1 MAKITGAM
9 GGGSKGG
16 SARAPVIAPDSIRSQ
31 AIVEV
36 VEAICEGEIEG
47 FVTVD
52 PLESIYLDETPLKS
66 NGTSNF
72 NGISVDYRLGTQT
85 QSYIPGQ
92 EEDAAATPISVGV
105 NVTNANPVIRTIS
118 DNTTDA
124 VRVTV
129 KFAALYQVNSS
140 NGDKNGVEVSLSIE
154 VKPAGGYWHTV
165 DLAGRGTINDKTE
178 SPYQRN
184 FTVKLKDYGDANSYD
199 IRVSRVSADPTSSQS
214 SAFQWE
220 SYTKLS
226 YAKLR
231 YPNTVIIR
239 STFDSQHFSSM
250 PSRGY
255 HLKGRKVK
263 VPPPSVYNPVT
274 RQYSGADW
282 DGTFMVAWTR
292 CPAWIFYDLITDPR
306 AGLGD
311 LINPA
316 YLDKWNLYQ
325 IAKRCDELV
334 PDGFG
339 GTECRY
345 SLDLYLQDSNSAKQV
360 VLDIASGFDAMAFW
374 TSGGIYTTQ
383 DAPKPVS
390 ALFTPAN
397 VVGGQFQYT
406 GSARQ
411 MRYTVAMVQWNDPT
425 DNYRIATE
433 YVEDIE
439 GIARYGYREKQVA
452 AIGCTS
458 RGQAHRLG
466 KRILLTSRLET
477 DAVAFSVG
485 LDGISCKPGDI
496 VRIADPLR
504 ASHNRYGGRVKT
516 GSTVSTILLDAPVTL
531 AAGTIYKIAVIKA
544 DGSVIE
550 STVTNGAS
558 STDSISVSPALT
570 DLPEVDAAFI
580 VYSPA
585 ESGKLYRILGI
596 SENADTSNGFYSVSA
611 VQYAPEKYAQIDSL
625 AALPPL
631 PDNPYTNTRAVIP
644 PSGVVVTDGTYVGIE
659 GLQRFIDISWTQS
672 NDPLLRAHKLS
683 WSKDGGAA
691 TIESVV
697 GQTYRINNPKQ
708 GVYKISLMAENII
721 GATSPTVEIS
731 YTLGELY
738 LIESVHITNLAL
750 PSGTTAFVGKDAFF
764 SWQTDADSVLGQSSY
779 ATGKGGQSPWFR
791 DFEVRIYDGSTLLRT
806 EYVTEYYYSYTF
818 EKNIIDHGNQPKRT
832 FTIKVQ
838 ARDYYGRY
846 SQSSQLTVSNPPP
859 SDYGAL
865 SLTAGI
871 QQIFVNYSQPTDPD
885 YLQTEIYASQTAGF
899 TPNSSNLVNTTTD
912 RVTGF
917 KVNAT
922 GVWYVKLRGIDV
934 FGPVG
939 TVYCTEVSTTVLVV
953 DLTSEVNKVLADPG
967 RTGDVVVEASRF
979 LVVEPG
985 TTTPKKAFF
994 GIGNI
999 DGVPTLGMSGN
1010 AIFDGSVYTRN
1021 LAAGSVSAEKIQ
1033 VNQLSAI
1040 SADMGT
1046 VTAGT
1051 FKTSN
1056 LNSGWRTEISDSGD
1070 FPYWYGTGAKTSANA
1085 LMYMDKYGNMMY
1097 RGSLNVNN
1105 QFTVA
1110 PDGTCSIKNSSGQVI
1125 FSSGTGANWNYI
1137 SGKPSDDSFKNNL
1150 IDLDWWKRDAV
1161 IPWPQNAEYNRIIAV
1176 PTDLGGFC
1184 NGPKGSSDLVWYCE
1198 ETTGGGEQGGGWNN
1212 APLILDNSKT
1222 YRFALPIRRVTGA
1235 GSSYFGIYNVCDLN
1249 TTNINTNPYFCY
1261 RSVGSPLP
1269 NDRWYLFVG
1278 YIFPYGSTGNTNKG
1292 SGIIDCKTGQFI
1304 DEGLNFNFSTS
1315 GNIVHRAYQ
1324 FYASQGAAQLFG
1336 RPMVNLVDGTEPSLN
1351 SYFEPFA
1358 LLNAQQTWADISG
1371 TGKPADYADVTA
1383 YNTAAA
1389 IAGQGAFATLNKVTA
1404 GNATTFIDNAAI
1416 NAAQIGSIALVG
1428 TSNFSVKSGTTGARM
1443 EMDSQAIKVFDQNG
1457 VKRVQMGNLS
1467 V

>member
-1 MAKITGAM
+1 MARISGAIG

-47 FVTVD
+47 FVTAD

-85 QSYIPGQ
+85 QSYIAGQ

-105 NVTNANPVIRTIS
+105 NVTQANPVIRTIS

-124 VRVTV
+124 VRITV

-140 NGDKNGVEVSLSIE
+140 TGDKNGVSVSLSIE

-184 FTVKLKDYGDANSYD
+184 FTVKLSDYGDATSYD
-199 IRVSRVSADPTSSQS
+199 IRVSRNSADPTSSQS

-231 YPNTVIIR
+231 YPNTVVIR

-274 RQYSGADW
+274 RQYTGADW
-282 DGTFMVAWTR
+282 DGTFTVAWTR

-311 LINPA
+311 LINPT

-383 DAPKPVS
+383 DAPKSVS

-504 ASHNRYGGRVKT
+504 ASQNRYGGRVKT
-516 GSTVSTILLDAPVTL
+516 GSTVNTILLDAPVTL
-531 AAGTIYKIAVIKA
+531 AASTIYKIAVIKA
-544 DGSVIE
+544 NGEVIE

-558 STDSISVSPALT
+558 STDSITVSPALSEF
-570 DLPEVDAAFI
+570 PEVDAAFI

-585 ESGKLYRILGI
+585 ETGKLYRILGI

-611 VQYAPEKYAQIDSL
+611 VQYALEKYAQIDSL

-683 WSKDGGAA
+683 WSKDGGAV

-708 GVYKISLMAENII
+708 GVYKITLMAENII

-738 LIESVHITNLAL
+738 LIESVHITNLTL

-764 SWQTDADSVLGQSSY
+764 SWQTDADTVLGQSSY

-859 SDYGAL
+859 SDYSAFA
-865 SLTAGI
+865 LTAG
-871 QQIFVNYSQPTDPD
+871 QGQIFVTYNQPTDPD
-885 YLQTEIYASQTAGF
+885 YLLTRIYASQTSGF
-899 TPNSSNLVNTTTD
+899 TPSDANLVAEANT

-917 KVNAT
+917 PAAEGT
-922 GVWYVKLRGIDV
+922 WYVRLQGVDE
-934 FGPVG
+934 FGVVG
-939 TVYCTEVSTTVLVV
+939 TVYSTETSVTVAVADV
-953 DLTSEVNKVLADPG
+953 ANAVNTLLATPARGTDFL
-967 RTGDVVVEASRF
+967 VEASRF
-979 LVVEPG
+979 LVTLNDG
-985 TTTPKKAFF
+985 TGPKTVF
-994 GIGNI
+994 GIGTVNGVNQVGIKGNLLI
-999 DGVPTLGMSGN
+999 DGT
-1010 AIFDGSVYTRN
+1010 VYTPS
-1021 LAAGSVSAEKIQ
+1021 LAAGAVTAEKIQ
-1033 VNQLSAI
+1033 VMQLSAI

-1046 VTAGT
+1046 ITAGT

-1070 FPYWYGTGAKTSANA
+1070 FPYWYGTGAKTAANG

-1105 QFTVA
+1105 RIVA
-1110 PDGTCSIKNSSGQVI
+1110 SADGNLTIK
-1125 FSSGTGANWNYI
+1125 
-1137 SGKPSDDSFKNNL
+1137 D
-1150 IDLDWWKRDAV
+1150 
-1161 IPWPQNAEYNRIIAV
+1161 
-1176 PTDLGGFC
+1176 
-1184 NGPKGSSDLVWYCE
+1184 
-1198 ETTGGGEQGGGWNN
+1198 
-1212 APLILDNSKT
+1212 
-1222 YRFALPIRRVTGA
+1222 
-1235 GSSYFGIYNVCDLN
+1235 
-1249 TTNINTNPYFCY
+1249 
-1261 RSVGSPLP
+1261 
-1269 NDRWYLFVG
+1269 
-1278 YIFPYGSTGNTNKG
+1278 
-1292 SGIIDCKTGQFI
+1292 
-1304 DEGLNFNFSTS
+1304 TS
-1315 GNIVHRAYQ
+1315 GNVVM
-1324 FYASQGAAQLFG
+1324 SSGGAVWDY
-1336 RPMVNLVDGTEPSLN
+1336 VN
-1351 SYFEPFA
+1351 
-1358 LLNAQQTWADISG
+1358 
-1371 TGKPADYADVTA
+1371 GKPTSLAGINATESAKLSSIATGATKNTIYRQATAPTGSISTDDIWVDTSTLNPKISSYNGTSWVLAGDVTA
-1383 YNTAAA
+1383 NNTAAA
-1389 IAGQGAFATLNKVTA
+1389 IAGQGAFATLNQVTA
-1404 GNATTFIDNAAI
+1404 SNVSTYFANAAI
-1416 NAAQIGSIALVG
+1416 GAAQIGSLALVG
-1428 TSNFSVKSGTTGARM
+1428 TSNFSVKSASAGARQ